1 MKNRILSCL
10 VLAVVSLGPTACVD
24 PEIDS
29 EHGYIGP
36 GESSV
41 SLGVTFRALSNGS
54 LGATRSQKG
63 DLIGTIGDVF
73 VAWYTEDGALAGS
86 DYLPRDR
93 MDVTDVERPGSAT
106 ELRTQHAEF
115 QCRIPYGR
123 YRIYAVANM
132 GDLSADATL
141 AARIGREEDL
151 RSIVPGVG
159 RRPRWGTIARWRAT
173 SRRTIRAAHAAKPR
187 C

>member
-106 ELRTQHAEF
+106 ELRTQRAEF

-141 AARIGREEDL
+141 AARIGARGGPAVD
-151 RSIVPGVG
+151 RAGVG
-159 RRPRWGTIARWRAT
+159 RRPGGGQLPDGGLLHAERF
-173 SRRTIRAAHAAKPR
+173 RRAHAAKPR